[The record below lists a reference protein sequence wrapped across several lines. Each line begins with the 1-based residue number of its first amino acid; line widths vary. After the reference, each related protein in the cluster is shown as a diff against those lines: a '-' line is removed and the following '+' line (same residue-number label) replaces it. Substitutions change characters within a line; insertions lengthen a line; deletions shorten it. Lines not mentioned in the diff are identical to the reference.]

1 MGFFFFLDQRFELFR
16 LALALA
22 EKKSFLSRFK
32 KKVVTVI
39 LNRTG
44 DFG

>member
-1 MGFFFFLDQRFELFR
+1 MGLFLGGQRFEFFS

-32 KKVVTVI
+32 KNVVTVI

>member
-1 MGFFFFLDQRFELFR
+1 MGFFFLDQRFEFLR
-16 LALALA
+16 LALALS

-32 KKVVTVI
+32 KNVVTVI